1 MKEVLL
7 TLLSLTLSGSLLC
20 VLVLLLRPVM
30 GNRVPRAV
38 SYYLWLAVLLRLL
51 TPLGYGITLPQ
62 PPQPTQEMV
71 RQETVLPERQDQTD
85 TQAAPI
91 TPPSEPVT
99 VEQPE
104 TARPSDPAFSLPG
117 VLVFLWLAVGA
128 GFFLWHIAAYARFSR
143 RVRTS
148 LAPPTA
154 EALALFEELGH
165 GSRVRLAQSGQ
176 VDAPMLLGVFRPVIV
191 LPQGGP
197 SLPPQALA
205 AALRH
210 ELTHARRWDICYK
223 WLVVLVTSL
232 HWFNPLV
239 HWMGRRIALDCELS
253 CDEAVLRALEPEQRM
268 AYGDML
274 LLLAARPGRPS
285 PWMAAP
291 LCQKGKRLKARLL
304 GIKGYRRPGKGAV
317 CLALVLGLVVTC
329 CACGMVD
336 THPPAAAT
344 AENTVQRGGAS
355 SVSAGT
361 PTGGELSAYG
371 PLLSRYAEALLR
383 KRPPIDFPDLLLVL
397 ICPSWDPA
405 GTIGYTLRDLNGDGV
420 EELLMGFVGSEFWS
434 MDEGYVFAIYT
445 LVDGQPVLA
454 VEGWER
460 SLYVVREDN
469 ILCHNGS
476 SGAGRTAWNQ
486 YRFDPSAEGYLALL
500 DHVSEPEDGEEAWTI
515 GDSWMDSGVSLP
527 YICFAGREESPYQDV
542 LLGQAPFLY
551 VDGSGQKI
559 PTFLPDI
566 PLAFSPYS
574 SYAAVTEFAVL
585 DLDGDGSREVV
596 LRVTDVANDMGG
608 YVVLRQ
614 EGDEIMGYPSHWRTF
629 WQLKTDGTFTYSDTA
644 GTEEGVAS
652 ARFEEE
658 GLVMDKH
665 IRCEME
671 AWEPKAFEVDGRP
684 VSQTEYEAACSAQ
697 DQKADAVWYE
707 LNETNIQQLTA

>member
-20 VLVLLLRPVM
+20 ALLLLLRPVT

-38 SYYLWLAVLLRLL
+38 SYYLWLAVLLRFLI
-51 TPLGYGITLPQ
+51 PFGYGITLPQ

-71 RQETVLPERQDQTD
+71 RQETILPERQDQTD
-85 TQAAPI
+85 TQTAPI

-99 VEQPE
+99 VDQPE
-104 TARPSDPAFSLPG
+104 TTQPSAPAISLPG
-117 VLVFLWLAVGA
+117 VLVSLWLAVGA

-143 RVRTS
+143 RVRIS

-165 GSRVRLAQSGQ
+165 SRRMKLACSNQ
-176 VDAPMLLGVFRPVIV
+176 VNAPMLLGVFRPVIV

-197 SLPPQALA
+197 SLPPHALT

-223 WLVVLVTSL
+223 WLVVLVASL

-253 CDEAVLRALEPEQRM
+253 CDEAVVRALAPEQRM

-291 LCQKGKRLKARLL
+291 LCQEGKRLKTRLL
-304 GIKGYRRPGKGAV
+304 GIKGYRKPGKGAV
-317 CLALVLGLVVTC
+317 CLTLVLGLVVTC

-476 SGAGRTAWNQ
+476 SGAGRTEWKQ
-486 YRFDPSAEGYLALL
+486 YRFDPSAEGFLVTL
-500 DHVSEPEDGEEAWTI
+500 DQVSVPENGEEAVAI
-515 GDSWMDSGVSLP
+515 GEGWMDSGVPFP
-527 YICFAGREESPYQDV
+527 YTRF
-542 LLGQAPFLY
+542 
-551 VDGSGQKI
+551 
-559 PTFLPDI
+559 PD
-566 PLAFSPYS
+566 
-574 SYAAVTEFAVL
+574 
-585 DLDGDGSREVV
+585 
-596 LRVTDVANDMGG
+596 
-608 YVVLRQ
+608 
-614 EGDEIMGYPSHWRTF
+614 
-629 WQLKTDGTFTYSDTA
+629 
-644 GTEEGVAS
+644 
-652 ARFEEE
+652 
-658 GLVMDKH
+658 
-665 IRCEME
+665 
-671 AWEPKAFEVDGRP
+671 
-684 VSQTEYEAACSAQ
+684 
-697 DQKADAVWYE
+697 
-707 LNETNIQQLTA
+707 

>member
-20 VLVLLLRPVM
+20 VLVLLLRPVT

-38 SYYLWLAVLLRLL
+38 SYYLWLAVLLRFLI
-51 TPLGYGITLPQ
+51 PFGYGITLPQ

-85 TQAAPI
+85 TQTAPI

-104 TARPSDPAFSLPG
+104 ITQPSAPAISLPG
-117 VLVFLWLAVGA
+117 VLVSLWLAVGA
-128 GFFLWHIAAYARFSR
+128 GFFFWHIAAYARFSR

-148 LAPPTA
+148 LAPPSA

-165 GSRVRLAQSGQ
+165 SRRVRLAQSGQ

-223 WLVVLVTSL
+223 WLVVLVASL

-304 GIKGYRRPGKGAV
+304 GIKGYRRPGKAAI
-317 CLALVLGLVVTC
+317 CLTLVLGLAVAC
-329 CACGMVD
+329 CACTVVD
-336 THPPAAAT
+336 LEPQPRAAAGESDPYQPLLIEYEL
-344 AENTVQRGGAS
+344 AFLQQQPDAYPDL
-355 SVSAGT
+355 VSAVIAPYWGQDHQL
-361 PTGGELSAYG
+361 G
-371 PLLSRYAEALLR
+371 YAR
-383 KRPPIDFPDLLLVL
+383 
-397 ICPSWDPA
+397 
-405 GTIGYTLRDLNGDGV
+405 RDLDGDSS
-420 EELLMGFVGSEFWS
+420 EELLLGFVGSEFWS

-629 WQLKTDGTFTYSDTA
+629 WYLKTDGTFTYSYTA
-644 GTEEGVAS
+644 GTEDGIAS
-652 ARFEEE
+652 ARFGED
-658 GLVMDKH
+658 GLTLEKH